1 MLIRLLNPVVCTL
14 KLIAVVCQLF
24 VSDHS
29 YVIEEVSYSLILL
42 ASFSSRLVCV
52 CVCVSMVT
60 KTLAEAGFT
69 MSVVHCCI
77 EKHPSSEA
85 GSLDR

>member
-1 MLIRLLNPVVCTL
+1 MRFLNPVVCTL

-42 ASFSSRLVCV
+42 ASFSGRLVCV
-52 CVCVSMVT
+52 CVS
-60 KTLAEAGFT
+60 
-69 MSVVHCCI
+69 
-77 EKHPSSEA
+77 PW
-85 GSLDR
+85 